1 MADREPNEIHRQM
14 AENAV
19 QEVESPA
26 QDIDRKKR
34 RRKVLVALAAGK
46 IALAAG
52 AFLFVDGDTVST
64 ENAYVN
70 ADSAQVTPLV
80 SGAVADVAVV
90 NTQVVRKGQIL
101 LRLDDSDA
109 RLALAKAEADYF
121 KARRQYGQTA
131 ATSGSLMAQVGAR
144 DADIG
149 QAQAQLAA
157 AQANLTKARIDLD
170 RRAELAESGAV
181 SGEELTV
188 AQNAY
193 STAKAN
199 VALAAA
205 GVSTASASRSAA
217 SKSYAAN
224 QALIEGTS
232 VDESPEVASA
242 RARLEQARLD
252 LARTVVRAP
261 IDGVVTNRQVQ
272 VGQRL
277 NAGSAVMTIVP
288 VGSVY
293 VDANFKEGQLTN
305 VRPGQKVELTS
316 DLYGSD
322 VVYHGRVMG
331 FSGGTGSAFSLIPA
345 QNATGNWIKVVQRLP
360 VRIALDPRELARN
373 PLRVGLSMEVEIDT
387 AAKEGAH

>member
-1 MADREPNEIHRQM
+1 MADREPHEIHRQM
-14 AENAV
+14 AENTV
-19 QEVESPA
+19 QEVASPT
-26 QDIDRKKR
+26 QETDRKKR
-34 RRKVLVALAAGK
+34 RRKVLIALAAGK

-90 NTQVVRKGQIL
+90 NTQVVRKGQVL

-149 QAQAQLAA
+149 QAEAQLAA
-157 AQANLTKARIDLD
+157 AQANFAKARVDLH

-188 AQNAY
+188 AQNAFT
-193 STAKAN
+193 TAKAN

-205 GVSTASASRSAA
+205 GVRTASASRNAA

-224 QALIEGTS
+224 QALIAGTS

-293 VDANFKEGQLTN
+293 VDANFKEGQLAK

-322 VVYHGRVMG
+322 VVYHGKVMG

-360 VRIALDPRELARN
+360 VRIALDPKELARN

-387 AAKEGAH
+387 SSDGGQ